1 MATTHTINYQD
12 PTNLKNVR
20 GLSHN
25 ISFMSHYSGASVEL
39 SQWNNI
45 GSASNNEACMRIRH
59 ASQRNTSPTD
69 GYFNVNLRVQR
80 DLGQV
85 FSATIFPDL
94 FVEGYTMGRP
104 FFTSSN
110 PLIFSGD
117 ESGQYTME
125 LLGIFKNGPGGSGG
139 SSYGQTNLSVDVLYN

>member
-12 PTNLKNVR
+12 PTNLKDVR

-25 ISFMSHYSGASVEL
+25 ISFLSHYSGGSVEL

-45 GSASNNEACMRIRH
+45 SGTNNEACMRIKH
-59 ASQRNTSPTD
+59 ASHRSTSPTD
-69 GYFNVNLRVQR
+69 GYFNVNLRVQTG
-80 DLGQV
+80 LGPV
-85 FSATIFPDL
+85 YSETIFPDI
-94 FVEGYTMGRP
+94 FVEGYTMGKP

-117 ESGQYTME
+117 ESGLYTME
-125 LLGIFKNGPGGSGG
+125 LLGVFKSGPDGSGG
-139 SSYGQTNLSVDVLYN
+139 SAYGQTNVSVDVLYN

>member
-1 MATTHTINYQD
+1 MATTHTIDYQD

-25 ISFMSHYSGASVEL
+25 VTFVTHFTGGSIEL
-39 SQWNNI
+39 STWNNI
-45 GSASNNEACMRIRH
+45 SDNNNEACMRIRH
-59 ASQRNTSPTD
+59 ASHRSTSPND

-80 DLGQV
+80 DQGQV

-117 ESGQYTME
+117 ESGEYTME
-125 LLGIFKNGPGGSGG
+125 LLGVFKSGPSGSSG

>member
-1 MATTHTINYQD
+1 MATTHTIDYQD
-12 PTNLKNVR
+12 PTNLRDVR

-25 ISFMSHYSGASVEL
+25 ISFLSHYTGASIEL

-45 GSASNNEACMRIRH
+45 SDNSNQACMRIRH
-59 ASQRNTSPTD
+59 ASQRNTSPND
-69 GYFNVNLRVQR
+69 GYLNVNLRVQT
-80 DLGQV
+80 DFGQV
-85 FSATIFPDL
+85 FTETIFPDL

-117 ESGQYTME
+117 ESGEYTME
-125 LLGIFKNGPGGSGG
+125 LYGIFKNGPGGSGG